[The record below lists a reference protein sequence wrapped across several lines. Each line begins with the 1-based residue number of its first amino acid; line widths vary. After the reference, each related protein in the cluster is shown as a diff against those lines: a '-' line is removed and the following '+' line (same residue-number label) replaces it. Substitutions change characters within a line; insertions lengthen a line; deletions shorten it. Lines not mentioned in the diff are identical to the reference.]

1 MIRFDSLDPDLLQA
15 LRDASWH
22 SQRRVDASPWL
33 DSLQQEGYQ
42 PNSKA
47 EEILVA
53 LGGLVI
59 EPVNKSGPNFS
70 NDEPFNFDPISAGLA
85 SGPWHWRLRK
95 LWGGA
100 IFPYRRMAQLFERLR
115 GGRWEGRC
123 RWPWMDL
130 GNGFH
135 HRRRLGVGG
144 LCRST
149 PRMPAL
155 RRGTRAVAPVN
166 SRQ

>member
-95 LWGGA
+95 LWGGDISLSANGSA
-100 IFPYRRMAQLFERLR
+100 IRASSWRP
-115 GGRWEGRC
+115 
-123 RWPWMDL
+123 
-130 GNGFH
+130 
-135 HRRRLGVGG
+135 VGG
-144 LCRST
+144 SLPLALDGSGEWVPPSKT
-149 PRMPAL
+149 PWSWRFVQIDPSYACTP
-155 RRGTRAVAPVN
+155 TRD
-166 SRQ
+166 